1 MQSAA
6 GRQNVRQIEGREKY
20 RMTRARLDGLYLLVL
35 GSLLFV
41 LVGSFME
48 SSGPGSMAD
57 FKGVYYGARCLIQHR
72 DPYRIGEPVRVY
84 LAEGERPIEPTDGLR
99 TILPMATYLP
109 TALLLITP
117 FATLP
122 IGLAQVLWM
131 ILTAGSFIFAANL
144 QKYRIQD

>member
-6 GRQNVRQIEGREKY
+6 GLSNCSPNRRQREVQNDKS
-20 RMTRARLDGLYLLVL
+20 AAGW
-35 GSLLFV
+35 FV
-41 LVGSFME
+41 F
-48 SSGPGSMAD
+48 AC
-57 FKGVYYGARCLIQHR
+57 A
-72 DPYRIGEPVRVY
+72 GEPAVCAGRV
-84 LAEGERPIEPTDGLR
+84 LHGEIGAGLR